1 MMAFL
6 TLEDWS
12 GKVDLVVFP
21 DVYSKFE
28 ENLSPGTRVM
38 ILGYQDEDSIIAN
51 SILALDTPFLE
62 IKVNANK
69 TRNTII
75 NEIKKVL
82 IKYPGNCPLFFN
94 INEGKQRKLVL
105 SESRYWVV
113 YNESLVRELENI
125 IGKENCS
132 FYK

>member
-1 MMAFL
+1 
-6 TLEDWS
+6 
-12 GKVDLVVFP
+12 
-21 DVYSKFE
+21 
-28 ENLSPGTRVM
+28 M

-113 YNESLVRELENI
+113 YNESLVRSW
-125 IGKENCS
+125 KT
-132 FYK
+132 